1 MSTDTVLT
9 DTDIEQGRHK
19 TFSTENPFC
28 PCDSKTFRKAARWA
42 EQAVLQS
49 PEVQALRKDAEAFR
63 LMVSFRLTVKVDEVC
78 SDVEVFHLGECLA
91 WPPAHH
97 CENDEEVAIVA
108 REAIQ
113 KAVATLKEQP

>member
-1 MSTDTVLT
+1 MTTTVLT
-9 DTDIEQGRHK
+9 DEQIAQALNLAGATDYADVPLSYDLEI
-19 TFSTENPFC
+19 
-28 PCDSKTFRKAARWA
+28 ARA
-42 EQAVLQS
+42 IEQAVLQS
-49 PEVQALRKDAEAFR
+49 PEVQAWRRDAEAFR

-97 CENDEEVAIVA
+97 CENDEEVAAVA

>member
-1 MSTDTVLT
+1 MTTTILT
-9 DTDIEQGRHK
+9 PSQIDDLASEILGGLPDVSEQR
-19 TFSTENPFC
+19 FAE
-28 PCDSKTFRKAARWA
+28 AI

-49 PEVQALRKDAEAFR
+49 EQVQALRRDAEAFR

-97 CENDEEVAIVA
+97 CENDEEVAAVA

-113 KAVATLKEQP
+113 KAVATLKEQT